1 MKRYILA
8 WFIVWLILLYLIIK
22 LINLQDN
29 LNSERNEQL
38 KIILDK
44 QQQQIDLLNKNN
56 DILVD
61 IRDILINTDYT
72 INIE

>member
-1 MKRYILA
+1 MKRYI
-8 WFIVWLILLYLIIK
+8 
-22 LINLQDN
+22 
-29 LNSERNEQL
+29 
-38 KIILDK
+38 
-44 QQQQIDLLNKNN
+44 IDLLNKNN